1 MVSTIWK
8 LNQQIFHKM
17 FYNQQDE
24 HVVKLFEKD
33 EYSIKRNI
41 QRYFQL
47 DEMELSYPS
56 KQFCVRYVYATI
68 IEANYGNDS
77 REIFN
82 DSTLLYDNGGIWYE
96 DCWGIFD
103 MMKKNIGNP
112 CQYFCDGVQQTIL
125 YAQQELLLINI

>member
-82 DSTLLYDNGGIWYE
+82 DSTLLYDNGGI
-96 DCWGIFD
+96 
-103 MMKKNIGNP
+103 
-112 CQYFCDGVQQTIL
+112 
-125 YAQQELLLINI
+125 